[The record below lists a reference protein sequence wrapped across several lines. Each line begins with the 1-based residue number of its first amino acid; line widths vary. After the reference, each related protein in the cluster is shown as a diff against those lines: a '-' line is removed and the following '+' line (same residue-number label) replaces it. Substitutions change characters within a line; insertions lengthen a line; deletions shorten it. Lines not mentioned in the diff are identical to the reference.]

1 MSYLF
6 LKNYIQNI
14 SFWFCLGY
22 SLQNLLPV
30 PSYELKEIRVIRKPS
45 KVVFKTEY
53 GNMKKNIVNDMGTSK
68 YF

>member
-6 LKNYIQNI
+6 LKNYIHNI
-14 SFWFCLGY
+14 SLCFCLGY
-22 SLQNLLPV
+22 SLQNLLLV